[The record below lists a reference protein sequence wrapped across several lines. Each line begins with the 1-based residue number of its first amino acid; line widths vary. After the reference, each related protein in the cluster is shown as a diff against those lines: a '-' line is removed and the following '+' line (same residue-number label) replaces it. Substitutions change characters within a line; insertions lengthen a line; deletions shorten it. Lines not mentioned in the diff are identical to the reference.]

1 LPFANGDILVAR
13 ASLPRRLTRY
23 AWTIT
28 GAPSVERLFGTG
40 PLAVAHSPSQIR
52 LPSATAPVVTTIHD
66 LSIVKMRSMQSW
78 RDRMT
83 FTAASITSAVRH
95 SSRIIAD
102 SNHTKQDVID
112 LIGTPD
118 DHITVVPLGVDHEL
132 FRPVRDEAAIS
143 AIKRKYAIRSEFVLY
158 VGSLYSRK
166 LGLLPEAFGLVRS
179 RRRDDCQLVV
189 CGGRESRS
197 VGEKPLY
204 ERIAQLGLAD
214 HLILA
219 GDVPEADLPGLM
231 SAARAFVYV
240 SLFEGFGLSPLEAM
254 ACGAPV
260 VVSNTTSL
268 PEVVGDAGV
277 LVDPLDTEEIA
288 AAISRT
294 LDDAAYR
301 ESLVRRSIERAQSFS
316 WSRTVS
322 ETLAVYERV
331 AEVGR

>member
-1 LPFANGDILVAR
+1 MPFANGDIDVAR

-23 AWTIT
+23 TWAIL
-28 GAPSVERLFGTG
+28 GAPSVERVFRTG
-40 PLAVAHSPSQIR
+40 PFAVAHSPSQIR
-52 LPSATAPVVTTIHD
+52 LPSATAPVITTIHD

-78 RDRMT
+78 RDRAT
-83 FTAASITSAVRH
+83 FTAEAITNAVRY
-95 SSRIIAD
+95 STRIIAD
-102 SNHTKQDVID
+102 SNHTKQDVIE

-118 DHITVVPLGVDHEL
+118 DHITVVPLGVDHEV
-132 FRPVRDEAAIS
+132 FRPVVDEPALS
-143 AIKRKYAIRSEFVLY
+143 AIKRKYAIRSDFVLY

-166 LGLLPEAFGLVRS
+166 LGLLPEAFGLARS

-197 VGEKPLY
+197 VGEKPLH
-204 ERIAQLGLAD
+204 ERIAELGLAE
-214 HLILA
+214 HTILA
-219 GDVPEADLPGLM
+219 GDVPEADLPVLM
-231 SAARAFVYV
+231 SAARTFVYV

-277 LVDPLDTEEIA
+277 LVDPSDPEEIA
-288 AAISRT
+288 AAISRL
-294 LDDAAYR
+294 LDDDAYR
-301 ESLVRRSIERAQSFS
+301 ESLVPRSIDRAQAFS
-316 WSRTVS
+316 WSRTVR

-331 AEVGR
+331 AEIGR